1 MQVRQKAA
9 AILNAFLARKDSGP
23 LGRGFSIMTGSDWL
37 FLASIVWIASLLF
50 AMVWVLFGM

>member
-9 AILNAFLARKDSGP
+9 AILNALI
-23 LGRGFSIMTGSDWL
+23 IMTGSDWL
-37 FLASIVWIASLLF
+37 FLASIVWFVSLLV

>member
-23 LGRGFSIMTGSDWL
+23 LGRGFSIMTGGDWL
-37 FLASIVWIASLLF
+37 FLASIVWMASLLV
-50 AMVWVLFGM
+50 AMVWILVGL